1 MSKNKKNT
9 LMIGGSVSFDF
20 NDIEN
25 SDFAAQVNWNMLPD
39 VDEKLDHLTTS
50 LLVAGAVFQQIE
62 TYAEYY
68 VSGIE
73 NATDREL
80 ENAKA
85 RIELETIANI
95 MTYMSTDDFSKG
107 RSEIDTK

>member
-1 MSKNKKNT
+1 
-9 LMIGGSVSFDF
+9 MIGGSVSFDL
-20 NDIEN
+20 NNIEH

-39 VDEKLDHLTTS
+39 VDEKVDHLTTS

-73 NATDREL
+73 NATDKEL
-80 ENAKA
+80 EHEKA

>member
-1 MSKNKKNT
+1 MTKNKKNM
-9 LMIGGSVSFDF
+9 LMIGGSVSFDL
-20 NDIEN
+20 NDIEH
-25 SDFAAQVNWNMLPD
+25 SDFAAQVNWNMLPE
-39 VDEKLDHLTTS
+39 VDDNVDHLTTS

-73 NATDREL
+73 NATDKEI
-80 ENAKA
+80 EHEKA
-85 RIELETIANI
+85 RIELEIIANI

-107 RSEIDTK
+107 RSDIDTR

>member
-1 MSKNKKNT
+1 MSKSKKNT
-9 LMIGGSVSFDF
+9 LMIGGSVSFDL
-20 NDIEN
+20 NDIEH

-39 VDEKLDHLTTS
+39 VDDDVDHLTTS

-73 NATDREL
+73 NSTDKEL
-80 ENAKA
+80 EHEKA

-95 MTYMSTDDFSKG
+95 MTYMATTDFRKG
-107 RSEIDTK
+107 RSKIDTR